1 MKIKV
6 ILTGGTVG
14 SEKTNGVVSNNP
26 NSNIALQWKEKFN
39 SKINFEVIQLY
50 SILSENIK
58 TDNLELLLKEVQKDY
73 SDYNGIIITHGSD
86 TLSYTSAFVSIYC
99 SEYKIPVV
107 LTGADKVL
115 SDSTS
120 NGYSNF
126 TKSVELIM
134 DKRIGVWTVF
144 DNIYKADSVM
154 EADYCTD
161 KFIQGNSPFE
171 KAKPNKNIAFKNKVI
186 IIKMYPFAD
195 YSLLKFSDDIK
206 ACLIIGYHSGT
217 ADEDAV
223 KILLDKCNKQKIPL
237 YLQGINKECAV
248 YSSSNNLEKL
258 GVNLIYNSTPE
269 YSFASLMLKI
279 NR

>member
-14 SEKTNGVVSNNP
+14 SEKTDGVVRNNP
-26 NSNIALQWKEKFN
+26 NSNIASLWKEKFN
-39 SKINFEVIQLY
+39 SNIHFDVVQLY

-58 TDNLELLLKEVQKDY
+58 INNLELLLNELQKDY

-144 DNIYKADSVM
+144 DRIYNADSVM
-154 EADYCTD
+154 EADYYTD
-161 KFIQGNSPFE
+161 QFIQGNLPFKKVQPKE
-171 KAKPNKNIAFKNKVI
+171 NITFENKVMM
-186 IIKMYPFAD
+186 IKMYPFSD
-195 YSLLKFSDDIK
+195 YSLLKFGDDVK
-206 ACLIIGYHSGT
+206 ACLVIGYHSGT

-223 KILLDKCNKQKIPL
+223 RVLLDKCNNQKIPL
-237 YLQGINKECAV
+237 YLQGLNKECAV

-258 GVNLIYNSTPE
+258 GVNIIYNATPE
-269 YSFASLMLKI
+269 YSFASLMI
-279 NR
+279 EVNR